1 MIGFKIFIDL
11 SKMKV
16 LFISLG
22 QPDYQCDC
30 LLHGLYSLLG
40 EDLTHTDDYFLMYKE
55 HTTPEQLLNSSGK
68 GFTIW
73 GNLPKYLNDKS
84 DIELKIKNK
93 YFDYIVYGSIRRC
106 KDYLSLVIDNYPKNK
121 IATVDGEDDYI
132 LVNTNNIPFFKREL
146 LVNFPKI
153 YPISFS
159 IPEEKIVTDTSK
171 IEKTK
176 FLADY
181 LPSNSGS
188 GYIYQSEKEYYNN
201 YKEAF
206 FGRTHKKGGWD
217 CMRHYEILANY
228 CMPHFPDLERCP
240 SQTMF
245 NFPKNEILEANGIF
259 NSGTVNDRYYELLN
273 EVFEHTKKHLTT
285 IASAKYLID
294 TLQKI

>member
-1 MIGFKIFIDL
+1 
-11 SKMKV
+11 MKV

-40 EDLTHTDDYFLMYKE
+40 EDLTHTDDYFLMYKDY
-55 HTTPEQLLNSSGK
+55 TTPEQLLNSSGK
-68 GFTIW
+68 GFTVW

-93 YFDYIVYGSIRRC
+93 YFDYIVYGSILRC
-106 KDYLSLVIDNYPKNK
+106 KDYLNLVINYYPKNK
-121 IATVDGEDDYI
+121 IAVVDGEDYCI

-146 LVNFPKI
+146 VVDIPTI

-159 IPEEKIVTDTSK
+159 IPEEKIVTNTLK
-171 IEKTK
+171 IQKTK

-188 GYIYQSEKEYYNN
+188 GYIYQSENDYYNN
-201 YKEAF
+201 YKEAY
-206 FGRTHKKGGWD
+206 FGKTYKKGGWD
-217 CMRHYEILANY
+217 CMRHYEILGNY
-228 CMPHFPDLERCP
+228 CMPHFENLQNCP
-240 SQTMF
+240 VQTMF
-245 NFPKNEILEANGIF
+245 NFPKKEILEGNAIF
-259 NSGTVNDRYYELLN
+259 ESETINDRYYELLN
-273 EVFEHTKKHLTT
+273 IVFEHTKTYLTT
-285 IASAKYLID
+285 KASAKYLID

>member
-1 MIGFKIFIDL
+1 
-11 SKMKV
+11 MKV

-68 GFTIW
+68 GFTVW

-106 KDYLSLVIDNYPKNK
+106 KDYLSLVINHYPKNK
-121 IATVDGEDDYI
+121 IAVVDGEDDCI
-132 LVNTNNIPFFKREL
+132 LVNTNNVPFFKREL
-146 LVNFPKI
+146 VVNIPTI

-159 IPEEKIVTDTSK
+159 IPEEKIVTNTLEIQK
-171 IEKTK
+171 IK

-188 GYIYQSEKEYYNN
+188 GYIYESENDYYNN
-201 YKEAF
+201 YKEAY
-206 FGRTHKKGGWD
+206 FGKTYKKGGWD
-217 CMRHYEILANY
+217 CMRHYEILGNY
-228 CMPHFPDLERCP
+228 CMPHFQDLQNCP
-240 SQTMF
+240 FQTMF
-245 NFPKNEILEANGIF
+245 NFPKKEILEGNAIF
-259 NSGTVNDRYYELLN
+259 ESGTINDRYYELLN
-273 EVFEHTKKHLTT
+273 IVFEHTKTYLTT
-285 IASAKYLID
+285 KASAKYLID

>member
-1 MIGFKIFIDL
+1 
-11 SKMKV
+11 MKV

-30 LLHGLYSLLG
+30 LLHGLYNLLG
-40 EDLTHTDDYFLMYKE
+40 ENLTHTDDYFLMYQE
-55 HTTPEQLLNSSGK
+55 HTTPEQLLNSSGR

-84 DIELKIKNK
+84 DIESKIKNK
-93 YFDYIVYGSIRRC
+93 YFDYVVYGSIRRC
-106 KDYLSLVIDNYPKNK
+106 KDYLNLVVENYPKNK

-132 LVNTNNIPFFKREL
+132 LVNTNGIPFFKREL
-146 LVNFPKI
+146 VANIPKI

-159 IPEEKIVTDTSK
+159 IPEEKIVTDISK
-171 IEKTK
+171 IQKTK
-176 FLADY
+176 LLADY

-201 YKEAF
+201 YKEAY

-228 CMPHFPDLERCP
+228 CMPHFPDLKDCP

-245 NFPKNEILEANGIF
+245 NFPKKEIIEGNDIFENGKI
-259 NSGTVNDRYYELLN
+259 NDRYYELLN
-273 EVFEHTKKHLTT
+273 NVFVYTKTHLTT
-285 IASAKYLID
+285 KASAKYLID
-294 TLQKI
+294 TLQKL

>member
-1 MIGFKIFIDL
+1 
-11 SKMKV
+11 MKV

-40 EDLTHTDDYFLMYKE
+40 EDLTHTDDYFLMYKDY
-55 HTTPEQLLNSSGK
+55 TTPEQLLNSSGK
-68 GFTIW
+68 GFTVW

-106 KDYLSLVIDNYPKNK
+106 KDYLNLVINYYPKNK
-121 IATVDGEDDYI
+121 IAVVDGEDDCI

-146 LVNFPKI
+146 VVDIPTI

-159 IPEEKIVTDTSK
+159 IPEEKIVTNTLK
-171 IEKTK
+171 IQKTK

-188 GYIYQSEKEYYNN
+188 GYIYQSENDYYNN
-201 YKEAF
+201 YKEAY
-206 FGRTHKKGGWD
+206 FGKTYKKGGWD
-217 CMRHYEILANY
+217 CMRHYEILGNY
-228 CMPHFPDLERCP
+228 CMPHFENLQNCP
-240 SQTMF
+240 VQTMF
-245 NFPKNEILEANGIF
+245 NFPKKEILEGNAIF
-259 NSGTVNDRYYELLN
+259 ESETINDRYYELLN
-273 EVFEHTKKHLTT
+273 IVFEHTKTYLTT
-285 IASAKYLID
+285 KASAKYLID

>member
-1 MIGFKIFIDL
+1 
-11 SKMKV
+11 MKV

-40 EDLTHTDDYFLMYKE
+40 EDLTHTDDYFLMYKDY
-55 HTTPEQLLNSSGK
+55 TTPEQLLNSSGK
-68 GFTIW
+68 GFTVW

-106 KDYLSLVIDNYPKNK
+106 KDYLNLVINYYPKNK
-121 IATVDGEDDYI
+121 IAVVDGEDDCI

-146 LVNFPKI
+146 VVDIPTI

-159 IPEEKIVTDTSK
+159 IPEEKIVTNTLK
-171 IEKTK
+171 IQKTK

-188 GYIYQSEKEYYNN
+188 GYIYQSENDYYNN
-201 YKEAF
+201 YKEAY
-206 FGRTHKKGGWD
+206 FGKTYKKGCWD
-217 CMRHYEILANY
+217 CMRHYEILGNY
-228 CMPHFPDLERCP
+228 CMPHFENLQNCP
-240 SQTMF
+240 VQTMF
-245 NFPKNEILEANGIF
+245 NFPKKEILEGNAIF
-259 NSGTVNDRYYELLN
+259 ESETINDRYYELLN
-273 EVFEHTKKHLTT
+273 IVFEHTKTYLTT
-285 IASAKYLID
+285 KASAKYLID

>member
-1 MIGFKIFIDL
+1 
-11 SKMKV
+11 MKV

-40 EDLTHTDDYFLMYKE
+40 EDLTHTDDYFLMYKDY
-55 HTTPEQLLNSSGK
+55 TTPEQLLNSSGK
-68 GFTIW
+68 GFTVW

-93 YFDYIVYGSIRRC
+93 YFDYIVYGSILRC
-106 KDYLSLVIDNYPKNK
+106 KDYLNLVINYYPKNK
-121 IATVDGEDDYI
+121 IAVVDGEDDCI

-146 LVNFPKI
+146 VVDIPTI

-159 IPEEKIVTDTSK
+159 IPEEKIVTNTLK
-171 IEKTK
+171 IQKTK

-188 GYIYQSEKEYYNN
+188 GYIYQSENDYYNN
-201 YKEAF
+201 YKEAY
-206 FGRTHKKGGWD
+206 FGKTYKKGGWD
-217 CMRHYEILANY
+217 CMRHYEILGNY
-228 CMPHFPDLERCP
+228 CMPHFENLQNCP
-240 SQTMF
+240 VQTMF
-245 NFPKNEILEANGIF
+245 NFPKKEILEGNAIF
-259 NSGTVNDRYYELLN
+259 ESETINDRYYELLN
-273 EVFEHTKKHLTT
+273 IVFEHTKTYLTT
-285 IASAKYLID
+285 KASAKYLID